1 MDFPKVL
8 ISCPTAIVKNYCF
21 KEWLEN
27 ALNFTY
33 PNYQIILFDN
43 TDDNGE
49 NTKYYNDFY
58 QENYG
63 YDKKFL
69 AVNSL
74 ITNNVKR
81 PMNIT
86 EKLAMSH
93 NDCRDATLDNNFD
106 YLFHLESDVFPP
118 KDVIERLMFHQ
129 KNVVG
134 GLYHINYGVY
144 RSAMIQINFEITPKL
159 INSINLEPNIEHGF
173 MDGKLHQVA
182 HVGLG
187 CVLLSKKVLQRLK
200 FRSVNGINNHPD
212 SFFAEDCY
220 RYKIPIWIDTTIVCS
235 HDNQDWGIYGIDYK

>member
-8 ISCPTAIVKNYCF
+8 ISCPTAKVKNYCF
-21 KEWLEN
+21 KEWLDN
-27 ALNFTY
+27 ALSLTY

-49 NTKYYNDFY
+49 NTKYYNDYY

-63 YDKKFL
+63 HDKKFL

-74 ITNNVKR
+74 ILNNVKR

-93 NDCRDATLDNNFD
+93 NDCRDATLENNFD
-106 YLFHLESDVFPP
+106 YLFHLESDIFPP

-134 GLYHINYGVY
+134 GLYHINYGIY
-144 RSAMIQINFEITPKL
+144 RSAMIQINFEVTPKL
-159 INSINLEPNIEHGF
+159 INSINLEPSIEHNF

-187 CVLLSKKVLQRLK
+187 AVLISKKVLQRLK
-200 FRSVNGINNHPD
+200 FRSINGVNNHPD

-220 RYKIPIWIDTTIVCS
+220 RYKIPIWIDTSIVCA
-235 HDNQDWGIYGIDYK
+235 HDNQDWGIYGLDYK